1 MKKTV
6 LLAATATL
14 SAGLIGLAAVASA
27 SGPSSSG
34 SDDVS
39 PASSSTVEL
48 RHGADDP
55 ITHDAGDDHG
65 SAGHRADD
73 VPAVTPSAVPAPA
86 PAPAPAPTAPAPAA
100 PTPAAAPAPAAVP
113 APSAGGRNG
122 ADDPVTH
129 DVGDDHG
136 VDDPATHDVGDDR
149 GHGADDPANHDAGDD
164 HGGHHGA
171 DD

>member
-27 SGPSSSG
+27 GGPSSSG

-39 PASSSTVEL
+39 PASSSTIQL

-55 ITHDAGDDHG
+55 LTHDVGDDHG
-65 SAGHRADD
+65 SAGHGADD
-73 VPAVTPSAVPAPA
+73 VPGG
-86 PAPAPAPTAPAPAA
+86 
-100 PTPAAAPAPAAVP
+100 TPAAGPAPAPAAVP
-113 APSAGGRNG
+113 APTAGGRHG
-122 ADDPVTH
+122 ADDPVGH

-136 VDDPATHDVGDDR
+136 MDDPATHDIGD
-149 GHGADDPANHDAGDD
+149 
-164 HGGHHGA
+164 
-171 DD
+171 

>member
-6 LLAATATL
+6 LAAATATL
-14 SAGLIGLAAVASA
+14 SAGLIGLAAIASA

-34 SDDVS
+34 SDGVS
-39 PASSSTVEL
+39 PASSSTVEV

-55 ITHDAGDDHG
+55 LTHDVGDDHG
-65 SAGHRADD
+65 SAGQGADD

-86 PAPAPAPTAPAPAA
+86 PAPVVP
-100 PTPAAAPAPAAVP
+100 PAPAAVP
-113 APSAGGRNG
+113 TSGHHG

-136 VDDPATHDVGDDR
+136 GLSG
-149 GHGADDPANHDAGDD
+149 GHGADDPADHDAGDD
-164 HGGHHGA
+164 HGGHGGHGS

>member
-14 SAGLIGLAAVASA
+14 SAGLIGLAAAASA
-27 SGPSSSG
+27 SGPSSDAG
-34 SDDVS
+34 TVS
-39 PASSSTVEL
+39 PASSSSTTEL

-65 SAGHRADD
+65 SAGHGADD
-73 VPAVTPSAVPAPA
+73 VAPSPTTVSVPL
-86 PAPAPAPTAPAPAA
+86 
-100 PTPAAAPAPAAVP
+100 PTPAAAPAPAP
-113 APSAGGRNG
+113 TAGGRNG
-122 ADDPVTH
+122 ADDPATH

-136 VDDPATHDVGDDR
+136 VDDPATHDVGDD
-149 GHGADDPANHDAGDD
+149 HGR
-164 HGGHHGA
+164 HGGHGS